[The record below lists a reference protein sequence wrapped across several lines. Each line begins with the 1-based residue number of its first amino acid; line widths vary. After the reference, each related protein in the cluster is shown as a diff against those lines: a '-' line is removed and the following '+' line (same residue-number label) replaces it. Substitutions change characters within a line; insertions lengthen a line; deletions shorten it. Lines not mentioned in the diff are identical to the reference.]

1 METTGQRLSDFPT
14 DSGDRAGDYFR
25 RSLFMSALDQIL
37 QEMDSRFSD
46 EGQTIMRSIQAC
58 SPQSSSFLNAE
69 KLDSL
74 LTHYGLNREEI
85 HYETHLT
92 GKGIIGEQQT

>member
-1 METTGQRLSDFPT
+1 MLRRNNADTSTRSDP

-25 RSLFMSALDQIL
+25 RSLFMPALDQIL

-74 LTHYGLNREEI
+74 LTHYGF
-85 HYETHLT
+85 
-92 GKGIIGEQQT
+92 KP